1 MTFDMSWNIALL
13 LFGAG
18 ILGGAINAVAGGA
31 TLFTFPA
38 MMAAGLSPIS
48 ANASSS
54 VALTP
59 GNLSGV
65 LSERS
70 QLPAFDAKMWLH
82 ILISALGGGVG
93 AVLLLWTP
101 DKVFTA
107 LVPLLIGVA
116 TLIFAFSRQIQNALR
131 PADQAHHD
139 TPMARQFTLVP
150 TAVYGGY
157 FGAGMGVMFMA
168 AFSMT
173 SPWAVRTANAVKNL
187 LGAAVNWTAIVIFV
201 VQGVI
206 AWPQTLVMLAGATAG
221 GFLGGKMLAVVPVIW
236 IRRFVIAMGT
246 LMTLV
251 YAYRYWL

>member
-1 MTFDMSWNIALL
+1 MTWDIGLL
-13 LFGAG
+13 LFAAG

-38 MMAAGLSPIS
+38 LMAAGLSPIV

-59 GNLSGV
+59 GHLSGV
-65 LSERS
+65 LSERR
-70 QLPAFDAKMWLH
+70 QLPAFDGGLWLH
-82 ILISALGGGVG
+82 VVIAAVGGGVG

-116 TLIFAFSRQIQNALR
+116 TLIFAFSKQIQTLLR
-131 PADQAHHD
+131 PADASHHD
-139 TPMARQFTLVP
+139 TPLARQITLVP

-157 FGAGMGVMFMA
+157 FGAGMGVMLMA
-168 AFSMT
+168 VFSMT

-187 LGAAVNWTAIVIFV
+187 LGAAANWAAIVIFV

-206 AWPQTLVMLAGATAG
+206 AWPQTVIMLLGAVIG
-221 GFLGGKMLAVVPVIW
+221 GFTGGKLLAVVPVLW
-236 IRRFVIAMGT
+236 IRRFVIAMGV
-246 LMTLV
+246 LMTGV
-251 YAYRYWL
+251 YAFRYWL